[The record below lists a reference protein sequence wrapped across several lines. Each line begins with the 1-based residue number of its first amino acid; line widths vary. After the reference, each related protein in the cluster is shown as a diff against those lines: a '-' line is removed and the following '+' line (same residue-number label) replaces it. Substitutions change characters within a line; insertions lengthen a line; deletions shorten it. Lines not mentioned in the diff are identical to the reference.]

1 MLTPGEDRWIAAFV
15 LSVCLA
21 TTVTIAQESIIYH
34 MPPENASSG
43 ESVTLI
49 ASLFSDARVLEAKL
63 FIRETNSLKFTE
75 EELDFS
81 GSNWKFTVPS
91 DRVTQ
96 AGLEYAIIFRLDDG
110 STIAFPR
117 GDPLKNPYN
126 LVIGPPRQSDRSFER
141 RESFF
146 IDAVDFESKD
156 FLVLS
161 PEPGSIVI
169 PGDEV
174 IAVSFFNIPDI
185 DTTSI
190 RITLDGVDLTPM
202 ASIGGG
208 IISLLPGELNSG
220 PHSIIVESRTK
231 YNEQI
236 RPLTWIFN
244 TAAGEWSIMDEISY
258 NGKLDGR
265 LSSQASEAQ
274 VVNYSEVNGKFNA
287 DFNWA
292 GFKGSV
298 RLNTRDNPHVQPLNR
313 FSGNLFFGKYL
324 NIYTGDYYPSIS
336 PFLIDGRRVRGMGID
351 IDLKWVRF
359 QSVGGEL
366 NRPVQRK
373 FGVDGGLVLM
383 KNQTAIDS
391 VTGNPVFYLER
402 SGYTFTRNITAMR
415 LSSELFSRF
424 KLGVH
429 YLKARDDVG
438 SVNVDME
445 KMDAYGTFYVDSTAY
460 AGYSINIPTKNYTY
474 KKFSEVVQENG
485 GLVNLSDS
493 KWSYRNPEDNLVVGF
508 DLGTIM
514 DKRRLDFNFTWNMS
528 LFNRDIWDGP
538 MSLEEMDIA
547 LDDSVDGI
555 IGRQYDDNGIVIQG
569 GLVEIADLPD
579 PLALRDL
586 FTININMTPLVPID
600 AINYDE
606 HPIATVVNMPSAAF
620 NIKLAGNYP
629 LSKFILEYRQVG
641 PEFVSLGNPFLA
653 SNIREFILLNRITHL
668 FDSKLLITTGFKHR
682 DNKILKYVANP
693 TNSNTI
699 TLNLSFLP
707 GAGTPS
713 YVFNFQSIGKNNE
726 KEELDKVGESDVDNR
741 QDTRTTNMLLSIN
754 YPLTYRS
761 IKHNFVLNY
770 NSMKNTDKLANDRTE
785 GYFFPGSDSK
795 SVTLSLAS
803 RFQSPLRTM
812 LNVSF
817 MDLLIPSLDS
827 QGNVIKNTI
836 TWKTLGVN
844 GRYALQ
850 ENKINLT
857 GGLSYVKNESLATV
871 SSVIDLRGGAD
882 YRMRQNL
889 SLSCSGQLQIVVNE
903 TAKET
908 KLNTSGIL
916 MSFRYNF

>member
-1 MLTPGEDRWIAAFV
+1 MLKGGEDRWIAV
-15 LSVCLA
+15 IILYVCLTTTA
-21 TTVTIAQESIIYH
+21 TKAQESILHHI
-34 MPPENASSG
+34 PPENASAG

-49 ASLFSDARVLEAKL
+49 AALFSDVRAIEAKL
-63 FIRETNSLKFTE
+63 FIRETNSLNFTE
-75 EELDFS
+75 EELNFS
-81 GSNWKFTVPS
+81 GSTWTFTIPT
-91 DRVTQ
+91 DRITQ

-110 STIAFPR
+110 STLAFPR

-126 LVIGPPRQSDRSFER
+126 LVIGPPRKSDRSFGR

-146 IDAVDFESKD
+146 IDGADFEKKD

-161 PEPGSIVI
+161 PEPGSIII

-190 RITLDGVDLTPM
+190 KIKLDGVDFTSL

-208 IISLLPGELNSG
+208 IISLIPGELNPG
-220 PHSIIVESRTK
+220 PHSIIVESKTK

-244 TAAGEWSIMDEISY
+244 TAVGEMSVLDAINY
-258 NGKLDGR
+258 NGKFDGR
-265 LSSQASEAQ
+265 LSSQASESQ
-274 VVNYSEVNGKFNA
+274 VINYSEVNGKFNV
-287 DFNWA
+287 DINWV
-292 GFKGSV
+292 GLKGSV
-298 RLNTRDNPHVQPLNR
+298 RLNTRDNPYVQPLNR

-351 IDLKWVRF
+351 IDLKWVKL
-359 QSVGGEL
+359 QSVSGEL

-373 FGVDGGLVLM
+373 FGIDGGLVLM
-383 KNQTAIDS
+383 KNQTAVDS
-391 VTGNPVFYLER
+391 ATGNPVFYLER

-424 KLGVH
+424 KLGIH
-429 YLKARDDVG
+429 YLKAKDDVG
-438 SVNVDME
+438 SVNMNME
-445 KMDAYGTFYVDSTAY
+445 KMDDYGTFFVDSTAY
-460 AGYSINIPTKNYTY
+460 NSFSIEIPTENYTY
-474 KKFSEVVQENG
+474 DEFSQVVQENG

-508 DLGTIM
+508 DLGAIM

-538 MSLEEMDIA
+538 MSFEEMDIA
-547 LDDSVDGI
+547 LDDSVDGV
-555 IGRQYDDNGIVIQG
+555 IGRQYDEFGNVIQN
-569 GLVEIADLPD
+569 GLVETKDMPD
-579 PLALRDL
+579 PLALKDL
-586 FTININMTPLVPID
+586 FTMNINMTPLVPID
-600 AINYDE
+600 VISYDD
-606 HPIATVVNMPSAAF
+606 HPFATVVNMPSSAF
-620 NIKLAGNYP
+620 NFKLAGNYA
-629 LSKFILEYRQVG
+629 LSKFIVEYRQVG

-682 DNKILKYVANP
+682 DNKILKTVANP
-693 TNSNTI
+693 INTNTI

-707 GAGTPS
+707 GADAPS
-713 YVFNFQSIGKNNE
+713 YVVNFQSIGKNNE

-741 QDTRTTNMLLSIN
+741 QDTRTTNVLLSIN
-754 YPLTYRS
+754 YPITFRS

-770 NSMKNTDKLANDRTE
+770 NSMINTDKLAGQRMA

-812 LNVSF
+812 LNVSL
-817 MDLLIPSLDS
+817 MDLFIPSLDYE
-827 QGNVIKNTI
+827 GNVIKNTI

-844 GRYALQ
+844 GKYALQ
-850 ENKINLT
+850 DNKINLT
-857 GGLSYVKNESLATV
+857 GGLSYIKNESLTTV

-882 YRMRQNL
+882 YKLLQDF
-889 SLSCSGQLQIVVNE
+889 SLSFSGQLQIIVNE

-916 MSFRYNF
+916 ISFRYNF

>member
-1 MLTPGEDRWIAAFV
+1 MLTGGEDRWIAAFV

-21 TTVTIAQESIIYH
+21 TSVTTAQESILHH
-34 MPPENASSG
+34 MPPENVSAG

-49 ASLFSDARVLEAKL
+49 ASLFSDARVIEAKA
-63 FIRETNSLKFTE
+63 FIREKNSLNFTE
-75 EELDFS
+75 EELNFS
-81 GSNWKFTVPS
+81 GSTLEFTVPS
-91 DRVTQ
+91 NRITQ
-96 AGLEYAIIFRLDDG
+96 AGLEYAIIIRLDDG
-110 STIAFPR
+110 STLAFPH

-126 LVIGPPRQSDRSFER
+126 LVIGPPRKGSRSFER
-141 RESFF
+141 RESYFV
-146 IDAVDFESKD
+146 DAVDFESKD

-161 PEPGSIVI
+161 PEPGSTIV

-190 RITLDGVDLTPM
+190 RITLDGVDFTPL

-208 IISLLPGELNSG
+208 IISLLPGELNPG

-236 RPLTWIFN
+236 QPLTWIFN
-244 TAAGEWSIMDEISY
+244 TAAGEWSVLDEISFD
-258 NGKLDGR
+258 GKLNGR

-274 VVNYSEVNGKFNA
+274 VINYSEVTGKFNV
-287 DFNWA
+287 DVNWA

-298 RLNTRDNPHVQPLNR
+298 RLNTRDNPYVQPLNR
-313 FSGNLFFGKYL
+313 FSGKLFLGKYL
-324 NIYTGDYYPSIS
+324 NVYTGDYFPSIS
-336 PFLIDGRRVRGMGID
+336 PYLIDGRRVRGMGFD
-351 IDLKWVRF
+351 VDLKWARF
-359 QSVGGEL
+359 QSVSGEL

-383 KNQTAIDS
+383 ENQTSVDP
-391 VTGNPVFYLER
+391 VTGKPIFYLER
-402 SGYTFTRNITAMR
+402 TGYTFTRNITAMR

-424 KLGVH
+424 KLGIH
-429 YLKARDDVG
+429 YLKAKDDVG
-438 SVNVDME
+438 SVNKEID
-445 KMDAYGTFYVDSTAY
+445 DFGTFNVDSTAF
-460 AGYSINIPTKNYTY
+460 AGFSMDIPAENYT
-474 KKFSEVVQENG
+474 KDNFSQVVQEKG
-485 GLVNLSDS
+485 GLVNLSNS
-493 KWSYRNPEDNLVVGF
+493 KWSYRDPEDNLVVGF
-508 DLGTIM
+508 DLGAIM

-538 MSLEEMDIA
+538 MSLEEMDVA

-555 IGRQYDDNGIVIQG
+555 IGRQYNEYGQITQD
-569 GLVEIADLPD
+569 GLVETADMAG
-579 PLALRDL
+579 PLEALGDL
-586 FTININMTPLVPID
+586 IIINTNMTPLVPID
-600 AINYDE
+600 VINYDD
-606 HPIATVVNMPSAAF
+606 HPIATIVNMPSAAF
-620 NIKLAGNYP
+620 NFRLAGNYT
-629 LSKFILEYRQVG
+629 LSKFIVEYRQVG

-653 SNIREFILLNRITHL
+653 SNIREFILLNRIAHF

-682 DNKILKYVANP
+682 DNKILETVVNP
-693 TNSNTI
+693 LNTNTI

-707 GAGTPS
+707 GAGAPS
-713 YVFNFQSIGKNNE
+713 YVLNFQSIGKNNE

-741 QDTRTTNMLLSIN
+741 QDTRTTNVLLSIN
-754 YPLTYRS
+754 YPITFRS

-770 NSMKNTDKLANDRTE
+770 NSMINTDKLAGQRMA

-812 LNVSF
+812 LNVSL
-817 MDLLIPSLDS
+817 MDLFIPSLDYE
-827 QGNVIKNTI
+827 GNVIKNTI

-844 GRYALQ
+844 GKYALQ
-850 ENKINLT
+850 DNKINLT
-857 GGLSYVKNESLATV
+857 GGLSYIKNESLTTV
-871 SSVIDLRGGAD
+871 SSVIDFRGGAD
-882 YRMRQNL
+882 YKLLQDF
-889 SLSCSGQLQIVVNE
+889 SLSFSGQLQIIVNE

-916 MSFRYNF
+916 ISFRYNF

>member
-1 MLTPGEDRWIAAFV
+1 MLMGGKDRWIAAFV

-21 TTVTIAQESIIYH
+21 TTVTTAQESILHH
-34 MPPENASSG
+34 MPPENSSAG

-49 ASLFSDARVLEAKL
+49 ASLFSDVRVMEAKL
-63 FIRETNSLKFTE
+63 FIRETNSLNFTE
-75 EELDFS
+75 EELNFS
-81 GSNWKFTVPS
+81 GSTWKFTIPS
-91 DRVTQ
+91 DRITQ

-110 STIAFPR
+110 STLAFPR
-117 GDPLKNPYN
+117 RDPLKNPHN

-161 PEPGSIVI
+161 PEPGSIII

-190 RITLDGVDLTPM
+190 RIKLDGVDFTPL

-208 IISLLPGELNSG
+208 IISLIPGELNPG

-244 TAAGEWSIMDEISY
+244 TAAGEWSILDEISY
-258 NGKLDGR
+258 NGKFDGR

-274 VVNYSEVNGKFNA
+274 VINYSEVNGKFNA
-287 DFNWA
+287 NINWA

-298 RLNTRDNPHVQPLNR
+298 RLNTRDNPYVQPLNR
-313 FSGNLFFGKYL
+313 FSGNLYFGKYL

-351 IDLKWVRF
+351 LDFKWVRF
-359 QSVGGEL
+359 QSVSGEL

-383 KNQTAIDS
+383 KNNTAVDS

-429 YLKARDDVG
+429 FLKAKDDVG
-438 SVNVDME
+438 SINVDME
-445 KMDAYGTFYVDSTAY
+445 KMDAYGTFYVDSSAY
-460 AGYSINIPTKNYTY
+460 AGFSMDIPPENYTY
-474 KKFSEVVQENG
+474 DEFSQVVQENS
-485 GLVNLSDS
+485 GLVNLSDT

-508 DLGTIM
+508 DLGAIM

-538 MSLEEMDIA
+538 MSFEEMDVA
-547 LDDSVDGI
+547 LDDSVDGV
-555 IGRQYDDNGIVIQG
+555 IGRQYDEFGNVIQN
-569 GLVEIADLPD
+569 GLVETKDMPD
-579 PLALRDL
+579 PLALKDL
-586 FTININMTPLVPID
+586 FTMNINMTPLVPID
-600 AINYDE
+600 VISYDD
-606 HPIATVVNMPSAAF
+606 HPIATIVNMPSAAF
-620 NIKLAGNYP
+620 NFKLAGNYA
-629 LSKFILEYRQVG
+629 LSKFIVEYRQVG
-641 PEFVSLGNPFLA
+641 SEFVSLGNPFLA

-682 DNKILKYVANP
+682 DNKILKTVANP
-693 TNSNTI
+693 INTNTI

-707 GAGTPS
+707 GADAPS
-713 YVFNFQSIGKNNE
+713 YVLNFQSIGKNNE

-741 QDTRTTNMLLSIN
+741 QDTRTTNVLLSIN
-754 YPLTYRS
+754 YPITFRS

-770 NSMKNTDKLANDRTE
+770 NRMINTDKLAGQRMA

-812 LNVSF
+812 LNVSL
-817 MDLLIPSLDS
+817 MDLFIPSLDYE
-827 QGNVIKNTI
+827 GNVIKNTI

-844 GRYALQ
+844 GRYSLQ
-850 ENKINLT
+850 DNKINLT
-857 GGLSYVKNESLATV
+857 GGLSYIKNESLTTV

-882 YRMRQNL
+882 YKLRQDF
-889 SLSCSGQLQIVVNE
+889 SLSFSGQLQIVVNE
-903 TAKET
+903 TAKEI

-916 MSFRYNF
+916 ISFRYNF

>member
-1 MLTPGEDRWIAAFV
+1 MGGEDRWIAVFV
-15 LSVCLA
+15 LYVCLT
-21 TTVTIAQESIIYH
+21 TTVAKAQESILHHI
-34 MPPENASSG
+34 PSENASAG

-49 ASLFSDARVLEAKL
+49 TALFSDVRVIEAKL
-63 FIRETNSLKFTE
+63 FIRETNSLNFSE
-75 EELDFS
+75 EELNFS
-81 GSNWKFTVPS
+81 GSTWKFTIPS
-91 DRVTQ
+91 DRITQ

-110 STIAFPR
+110 STLAFPR

-126 LVIGPPRQSDRSFER
+126 LVIGPPRKSDRSFGR

-146 IDAVDFESKD
+146 IDGVDFEKKD
-156 FLVLS
+156 FLVLY
-161 PEPGSIVI
+161 PEPGSIII

-190 RITLDGVDLTPM
+190 KIKLDGVDFTSL

-208 IISLLPGELNSG
+208 IISLIPGELNPG
-220 PHSIIVESRTK
+220 PHSIIVESKTK

-244 TAAGEWSIMDEISY
+244 TAAGEMSVLDAINY
-258 NGKLDGR
+258 NGKFDGR

-274 VVNYSEVNGKFNA
+274 VINYSEVNGKFNV
-287 DFNWA
+287 DINWA
-292 GFKGSV
+292 GFKGSA
-298 RLNTRDNPHVQPLNR
+298 RLSTRDNPYVQPLNR

-351 IDLKWVRF
+351 IDLKWVKL
-359 QSVGGEL
+359 QSVSGEL

-373 FGVDGGLVLM
+373 FGIDGGLVLM
-383 KNQTAIDS
+383 KNQTAVDS
-391 VTGNPVFYLER
+391 ATGNPVFYLER

-424 KLGVH
+424 KLGIH
-429 YLKARDDVG
+429 YLKAKDDVG
-438 SVNVDME
+438 SVNMDME
-445 KMDAYGTFYVDSTAY
+445 KMDDYGTFFVDSTAY
-460 AGYSINIPTKNYTY
+460 NSFLIEIPTENYTY
-474 KKFSEVVQENG
+474 DEFSQVVQENG

-508 DLGTIM
+508 DLGAIM
-514 DKRRLDFNFTWNMS
+514 DKRRLDFNFSWNMS

-538 MSLEEMDIA
+538 MSFEEMDIA
-547 LDDSVDGI
+547 LDDSVDGV
-555 IGRQYDDNGIVIQG
+555 IGRQYDEFGNVIQN
-569 GLVEIADLPD
+569 GLVETKDMPD
-579 PLALRDL
+579 PLALKDL
-586 FTININMTPLVPID
+586 FTMNINMTPLVPID
-600 AINYDE
+600 VISYED
-606 HPIATVVNMPSAAF
+606 HPFATVVNMPSSAF
-620 NIKLAGNYP
+620 NFKLAGNYA
-629 LSKFILEYRQVG
+629 LSKFIVEYRQVG

-682 DNKILKYVANP
+682 DNKILKTVANP
-693 TNSNTI
+693 LNTNTI
-699 TLNLSFLP
+699 TFNLSFLP
-707 GAGTPS
+707 GAGAPS
-713 YVFNFQSIGKNNE
+713 YVLNFQSIGKDNE
-726 KEELDKVGESDVDNR
+726 KEELDKVGDSDVDNR
-741 QDTRTTNMLLSIN
+741 QDTRTTNVLLSIN
-754 YPLTYRS
+754 YPITFRS

-770 NSMKNTDKLANDRTE
+770 NRMINTDKLAGQRMT

-795 SVTLSLAS
+795 SITLSLAS

-812 LNVSF
+812 LNVSL
-817 MDLLIPSLDS
+817 MDLFIPSLDYE
-827 QGNVIKNTI
+827 GNVIKNTI

-844 GRYALQ
+844 GKYALQ
-850 ENKINLT
+850 DNKINLT
-857 GGLSYVKNESLATV
+857 GGLSYIKNESLTTV

-882 YRMRQNL
+882 YKLRQDF
-889 SLSCSGQLQIVVNE
+889 SLSFSGQLQIVVNE

-908 KLNTSGIL
+908 KLNRSGIL
-916 MSFRYNF
+916 ISFRYNF

>member
-1 MLTPGEDRWIAAFV
+1 MGGEDRWIAVFV
-15 LSVCLA
+15 LYVCLT
-21 TTVTIAQESIIYH
+21 TTVAKAQESILHHI
-34 MPPENASSG
+34 PPENSSAG

-49 ASLFSDARVLEAKL
+49 AALFSDVRVIEAKL
-63 FIRETNSLKFTE
+63 FIRETNSLNFTE
-75 EELDFS
+75 EELNFS
-81 GSNWKFTVPS
+81 GSTWKFTIQS
-91 DRVTQ
+91 DRITQ
-96 AGLEYAIIFRLDDG
+96 TGLEYAIIFRLDDG
-110 STIAFPR
+110 STLAFPR

-126 LVIGPPRQSDRSFER
+126 LVIGPPLKSDRSFGR

-146 IDAVDFESKD
+146 IDGVGFEKKD

-161 PEPGSIVI
+161 PEPGSIII

-190 RITLDGVDLTPM
+190 KIKLDGVDFTSL

-208 IISLLPGELNSG
+208 IISLIPGELNPG
-220 PHSIIVESRTK
+220 PHSIIVESKTK

-244 TAAGEWSIMDEISY
+244 TAAGEMSILDAINY
-258 NGKLDGR
+258 NGKFDGR

-274 VVNYSEVNGKFNA
+274 AINYSEVNGKFNV
-287 DFNWA
+287 DINWA
-292 GFKGSV
+292 GFKGSA
-298 RLNTRDNPHVQPLNR
+298 RLSTRDNPYVQSLNR

-351 IDLKWVRF
+351 IDLKWVKL
-359 QSVGGEL
+359 QSVSGEL

-373 FGVDGGLVLM
+373 FGIDGGLVLM
-383 KNQTAIDS
+383 KNQTAVDS
-391 VTGNPVFYLER
+391 ATGNPVFYLER

-424 KLGVH
+424 KLGIH
-429 YLKARDDVG
+429 YLKAKDDVG
-438 SVNVDME
+438 SVNMDME
-445 KMDAYGTFYVDSTAY
+445 KMDDYGTFFVDSTAY
-460 AGYSINIPTKNYTY
+460 NSFLIEIPTENYTY
-474 KKFSEVVQENG
+474 DEFSQVVQENG

-508 DLGTIM
+508 DLGAIM
-514 DKRRLDFNFTWNMS
+514 DKRRLDFNFSWNMS

-538 MSLEEMDIA
+538 MSFEEMDIA
-547 LDDSVDGI
+547 LDDSVDGV
-555 IGRQYDDNGIVIQG
+555 IGRQYDEFGNVIQN
-569 GLVEIADLPD
+569 GLVETKDMPD
-579 PLALRDL
+579 PLALKDL
-586 FTININMTPLVPID
+586 FTMNINMTPLVPID
-600 AINYDE
+600 VISYED
-606 HPIATVVNMPSAAF
+606 HPFATVVNMPSSAF
-620 NIKLAGNYP
+620 NFKLAGNYA
-629 LSKFILEYRQVG
+629 LSKFIVEYRQVG

-682 DNKILKYVANP
+682 DNKILKTVANP
-693 TNSNTI
+693 LNTNTI
-699 TLNLSFLP
+699 TFNLSFLP
-707 GAGTPS
+707 GAGAPS
-713 YVFNFQSIGKNNE
+713 YVLNFQSIGKDNE
-726 KEELDKVGESDVDNR
+726 KEELDKVGDSDVDNR
-741 QDTRTTNMLLSIN
+741 QDTRTTNVLLSIN
-754 YPLTYRS
+754 YPITFRS

-770 NSMKNTDKLANDRTE
+770 NRMINTDKLAGQRMT

-795 SVTLSLAS
+795 SITLSLAS

-812 LNVSF
+812 LNVSL
-817 MDLLIPSLDS
+817 MDLFIPSLDYE
-827 QGNVIKNTI
+827 GNVIKNTI

-844 GRYALQ
+844 GKYALQ
-850 ENKINLT
+850 DNKINLT
-857 GGLSYVKNESLATV
+857 GGLSYIKNESLTTV

-882 YRMRQNL
+882 YKLRQDF
-889 SLSCSGQLQIVVNE
+889 SLSFSGQLQIVVNE

-908 KLNTSGIL
+908 KLNRSGIL
-916 MSFRYNF
+916 ISFRYNF

>member
-1 MLTPGEDRWIAAFV
+1 M
-15 LSVCLA
+15 
-21 TTVTIAQESIIYH
+21 
-34 MPPENASSG
+34 
-43 ESVTLI
+43 
-49 ASLFSDARVLEAKL
+49 K
-63 FIRETNSLKFTE
+63 
-75 EELDFS
+75 
-81 GSNWKFTVPS
+81 
-91 DRVTQ
+91 
-96 AGLEYAIIFRLDDG
+96 
-110 STIAFPR
+110 
-117 GDPLKNPYN
+117 
-126 LVIGPPRQSDRSFER
+126 
-141 RESFF
+141 
-146 IDAVDFESKD
+146 
-156 FLVLS
+156 
-161 PEPGSIVI
+161 
-169 PGDEV
+169 
-174 IAVSFFNIPDI
+174 
-185 DTTSI
+185 
-190 RITLDGVDLTPM
+190 
-202 ASIGGG
+202 
-208 IISLLPGELNSG
+208 
-220 PHSIIVESRTK
+220 
-231 YNEQI
+231 
-236 RPLTWIFN
+236 
-244 TAAGEWSIMDEISY
+244 
-258 NGKLDGR
+258 
-265 LSSQASEAQ
+265 
-274 VVNYSEVNGKFNA
+274 
-287 DFNWA
+287 WA

-298 RLNTRDNPHVQPLNR
+298 RLNTRDNPYVQPLHR

-351 IDLKWVRF
+351 VDLKWVRF
-359 QSVGGEL
+359 QSVSGEL

-383 KNQTAIDS
+383 KNQTAVDS
-391 VTGNPVFYLER
+391 ATGNPVFYLER

-445 KMDAYGTFYVDSTAY
+445 KMDAYGIFSVDSTAY
-460 AGYSINIPTKNYTY
+460 AGFSMDLPTENYTY
-474 KKFSEVVQENG
+474 DEFYQDVQKNG

-569 GLVEIADLPD
+569 GLVETADLPD
-579 PLALRDL
+579 PLKLRDL

-600 AINYDE
+600 AINYDD

-682 DNKILKYVANP
+682 DNKILKTVANP
-693 TNSNTI
+693 INTNTLTI
-699 TLNLSFLP
+699 NLSFLP
-707 GAGTPS
+707 GAGAPS
-713 YVFNFQSIGKNNE
+713 YVFNLQSIGKNNE

-817 MDLLIPSLDS
+817 MDLLIPGLDL

-857 GGLSYVKNESLATV
+857 GGLSYVKNESLTTV

-889 SLSCSGQLQIVVNE
+889 SLACSGQLQIVVNE
-903 TAKET
+903 TSSET
-908 KLNTSGIL
+908 KINTSGIL